1 MSKQGSPT
9 SDSLEL
15 LLDTICNTF
24 GGVVFIALLVVV
36 MLRLSPTKEI
46 SAPAREKSLN
56 QATEKWQIMISEHL
70 NSLGELIKK
79 KKENPPEWEPVI
91 LESLENLIQLEREK
105 IALHKSVGDI
115 LLTTASIRKE
125 GQQIKKTANQLQKSR
140 KQVVQLN
147 RQLDDEIEKE
157 KSECDDLS
165 TRVAVLMEQQPE
177 QTRISRPVG
186 LPYAQIDTN
195 RQVGLFLKYGRVYF
209 THQWNKGI
217 NPNRTGPN
225 IDDFHVQPGM
235 LWNVAKPLP
244 HKGIPIDAGGASSEK
259 LNQELV
265 RFPAQNWYIALIV
278 AKDSFDY
285 FQSVKNQVLNL
296 GYRYQVILLNEGK
309 SVMDNSDQAGRSQ

>member
-24 GGVVFIALLVVV
+24 GGVVFIALLIVV

-56 QATEKWQIMISEHL
+56 QAAEKWQQMVSEHL
-70 NSLGELIKK
+70 NSLEKLIKK
-79 KKENPPEWEPVI
+79 QKANPPEWEPII
-91 LESLENLIQLEREK
+91 LESLEKLIQLEHEK
-105 IALHKSVGDI
+105 IALNKSVGDI

-125 GQQIKKTANQLQKSR
+125 EQQIKKTVDQLQKSR

-147 RQLDDEIEKE
+147 RKLDDEIEKE
-157 KSECDDLS
+157 KSNCDDLS
-165 TRVAVLMEQQPE
+165 ARVSVLMEQQPK

-186 LPYAQIDTN
+186 LPYEQIDTN
-195 RQVGLFLKYGRVYF
+195 RQVGLFLKYGRIYF
-209 THQWNKGI
+209 THQWDNGAYPI
-217 NPNRTGPN
+217 RIGPN
-225 IDDFHVQPGM
+225 VDDFDIKPGI

-244 HKGIPIDAGGASSEK
+244 HKGIPIDAGGGSSEK

-265 RFPAQNWYIALIV
+265 RFPAQNWYIAIIV
-278 AKDSFDY
+278 AKDSFEY

-296 GYRYQVILLNEGK
+296 NYRYQIILLEEGK

>member
-9 SDSLEL
+9 ADSLEL

-24 GGVVFIALLVVV
+24 GGVVFIALLIVV

-56 QATEKWQIMISEHL
+56 QATEKWQNMISEHL
-70 NSLGELIKK
+70 NSLEELTEKQ
-79 KKENPPEWEPVI
+79 KEDPPEWEPVI
-91 LESLENLIQLEREK
+91 LESLGNLIQLEREK

-115 LLTTASIRKE
+115 LLTSASVRRE
-125 GQQIKKTANQLQKSR
+125 EQQIKKMVDQLQKLR

-147 RQLDDEIEKE
+147 QKLDDEIEKE
-157 KSECDDLS
+157 KSICDDLS

-186 LPYAQIDTN
+186 LPHEQIDAN
-195 RQVGLFLKYGRVYF
+195 RQVGLLLKYGRIYF
-209 THQWNKGI
+209 THQWDNGI
-217 NPNRTGPN
+217 PPNRIGPN
-225 IDDFHVQPGM
+225 TDDFDIQPGIF
-235 LWNVAKPLP
+235 WNVAKSLP

-259 LNQELV
+259 INQELV
-265 RFPAQNWYIALIV
+265 RFPAQNWYITIIV

-296 GYRYQVILLNEGK
+296 QYRYQIILLEDGE
-309 SVMDNSDQAGRSQ
+309 SVMDNSNQAGRSQ